1 MSTDYP
7 KKLYADLI
15 LANLGEPERKSDI
28 EVIEPKLL
36 VGVTHR
42 IGGAKD
48 WEGLEKIATFTSG
61 ENPVLEFKD
70 IAKKYSLDYAK
81 MDNLILNLFLK
92 AGWRDRKKS
101 GLVVE
106 RTPRKIDR
114 ETILDVLDA
123 KGIYL
128 DTIYVHFGKDSYQVV
143 SYCPFSINDKEKDF
157 SSGAAYSVKVNNW
170 QTSQKSQKTLLDMLI
185 KENNV

>member
-15 LANLGEPERKSDI
+15 LANLGKEEKRDNVS
-28 EVIEPKLL
+28 VIQPKLL
-36 VGVTHR
+36 VGITHR
-42 IGGAKD
+42 LGGAKG
-48 WEGLEKIATFTSG
+48 WEGLEKIATFTSD
-61 ENPVLEFKD
+61 ENPVPEFKE
-70 IAKKYSLDYAK
+70 IMKKYSLSYAK

-106 RTPRKIDR
+106 QTPRKIDR
-114 ETILDVLDA
+114 ETILDVINA

-128 DTIYVHFGKDSYQVV
+128 DTIYVHFGENSYQVV
-143 SYCPFSINDKEKDF
+143 SYCPFSMHDNHTI
-157 SSGAAYSVKVNNW
+157 GAAYSVKVPNW
-170 QTSQKSQKTLLDMLI
+170 QNTQKSQKTLIDMLK
-185 KENNV
+185 KENSI